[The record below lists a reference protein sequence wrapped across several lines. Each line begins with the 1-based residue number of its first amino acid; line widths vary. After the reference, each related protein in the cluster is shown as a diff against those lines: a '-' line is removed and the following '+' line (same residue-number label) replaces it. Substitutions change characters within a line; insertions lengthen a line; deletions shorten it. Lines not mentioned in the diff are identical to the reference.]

1 MCLDSIMHSVDM
13 QAIRN
18 LAHLLHNPRR
28 DHVYDTRRDPVH
40 NRWCM
45 YSRNR
50 NRRT

>member
-1 MCLDSIMHSVDM
+1 
-13 QAIRN
+13 
-18 LAHLLHNPRR
+18 
-28 DHVYDTRRDPVH
+28 VYDTRRDPVH